1 MALRKAVNAE
11 RTKKELEEAKREALR
26 EVEMAGE
33 RIDEEPPKEAEGVQ
47 NEDEIQIEDDD
58 DE

>member
-1 MALRKAVNAE
+1 VNAE